1 MPERSRIGPWAPGLA
16 IVGALAM
23 AGMLAYG
30 FANGYF
36 LAQGG
41 AIASIAWGQVL
52 LVDIYVGMLLFAGWI
67 AWREAGRPA
76 IAATWIVALL
86 LIGNLVACAYVLL
99 AWRQSR
105 GVSATFWNGR
115 RA

>member
-1 MPERSRIGPWAPGLA
+1 MAETPRIGHWAPALA
-16 IVGALAM
+16 LVGAIAM

-67 AWREAGRPA
+67 AWREGGRPA
-76 IAATWIVALL
+76 IAAAWIVALL

-105 GVSATFWNGR
+105 GRAAIFWNGR
-115 RA
+115 GG